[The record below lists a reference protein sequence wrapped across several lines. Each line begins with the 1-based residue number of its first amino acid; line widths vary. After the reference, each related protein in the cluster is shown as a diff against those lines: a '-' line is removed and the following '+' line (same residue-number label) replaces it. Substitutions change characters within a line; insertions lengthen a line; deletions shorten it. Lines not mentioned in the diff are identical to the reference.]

1 MLDPKTDRLDYGQLL
16 SPKKDEIFDFAIGT
30 TYSLDLA
37 ALTGICMSLGLSQE
51 TDSSLL
57 DNPLFTLEA
66 INATC
71 DKMCVLCEAGQIS
84 LKQKATSL
92 YTLLQDS
99 IFQISLPKKNKAGY
113 YAFHPK
119 FWLIRYKVL
128 NNNLNNNYSYRLVIL
143 SRNITFDR
151 SWDLAVCFESSHE
164 SNKKQIQPIQDFLK
178 YLNTFIQEENN
189 DKALKVNE
197 LISQLDDISFAL
209 NSDIFK
215 YVSFYPTGFDKNHSA
230 SNLGLYTNNSDNLL
244 IMSPFIS
251 PDIIKHFN
259 SQICKKNENILI
271 TRLEEIHKLKAIKD
285 FAFDVYAM
293 DHKIV
298 MGEYYLS
305 EAKKG
310 KNEDSYNETENTLS
324 KQDIHAKLYF
334 IKQGNDINLYIGSH
348 NASTNAFGIR
358 QQDELYSN
366 IEFMVCLSTTTDL
379 LNFDNLKQSI
389 FGEEKECPF
398 KLITN
403 FDLYKED
410 LQEKDS
416 KELNNDMKLF
426 IRSEHTAQ
434 VSYDQETCLYTISL
448 NINIKEHYKNTIQIT
463 PLLIHNYKEI
473 NSLIE
478 YKDIPVLYL
487 SELFLIKISN
497 TKESIERIIKIK
509 LSGDVP
515 KNQKSTIM
523 ANIIQDRKTLFS
535 LISIMLDDN
544 YVKTKYELK
553 DIEHFNQVNAFDKK
567 IIYPALYEKLLK
579 AVANP
584 KKRHII
590 KQIDNLIVK
599 LTNEN
604 DLIDND
610 FIQFYSIF
618 KSVLNERYE

>member
-1 MLDPKTDRLDYGQLL
+1 
-16 SPKKDEIFDFAIGT
+16 
-30 TYSLDLA
+30 
-37 ALTGICMSLGLSQE
+37 
-51 TDSSLL
+51 
-57 DNPLFTLEA
+57 
-66 INATC
+66 
-71 DKMCVLCEAGQIS
+71 
-84 LKQKATSL
+84 
-92 YTLLQDS
+92 
-99 IFQISLPKKNKAGY
+99 
-113 YAFHPK
+113 
-119 FWLIRYKVL
+119 
-128 NNNLNNNYSYRLVIL
+128 
-143 SRNITFDR
+143 
-151 SWDLAVCFESSHE
+151 
-164 SNKKQIQPIQDFLK
+164 
-178 YLNTFIQEENN
+178 
-189 DKALKVNE
+189 
-197 LISQLDDISFAL
+197 
-209 NSDIFK
+209 
-215 YVSFYPTGFDKNHSA
+215 
-230 SNLGLYTNNSDNLL
+230 
-244 IMSPFIS
+244 MSPFIS

-271 TRLEEIHKLKAIKD
+271 TRLEEIHKLKAIKY

-358 QQDELYSN
+358 QHDELYSN

-579 AVANP
+579 AAANP

-590 KQIDNLIVK
+590 KQIDNLIAK

-610 FIQFYSIF
+610 LIQFYSIF